1 LDEKTTRKSLKANN
15 MHYLDSSLIRYLSKK
30 LELLTIHD
38 EFGVRLCELHL
49 LMDEINFYYS
59 KNIGED
65 TYSIHIII

>member
-1 LDEKTTRKSLKANN
+1 
-15 MHYLDSSLIRYLSKK
+15 MHYNDSAVIRNLSKK

-59 KNIGED
+59 KKIGKY